1 MCCCHSIISI
11 INALLPGQFLVVSLV
26 IIIILKNFLL
36 IRLINYMD
44 IICTS
49 RRKVKIMIQLQGVDA
64 CSTSSQE
71 AVPNSKTQDQH
82 IYNFELLFEAFSKI
96 ISRKSS
102 ILLQKCFS
110 NCSPDVLEEDLN
122 VVSRI
127 FIHSGEI
134 V

>member
-1 MCCCHSIISI
+1 M
-11 INALLPGQFLVVSLV
+11 V
-26 IIIILKNFLL
+26 
-36 IRLINYMD
+36 D